1 MTAALSA
8 PSRRPGAG
16 GPIGL
21 VHRALAVLGVP
32 LRPGV
37 AHWLVL
43 GCATFL
49 LVFGLVMV
57 LSASSVES
65 YAQTGSPFSTV
76 VRQAGFAAVGV
87 PLALLA
93 ARLPVRWWRRLAW
106 PGLLAAVVLQAL
118 VLTPLG
124 VEVQGNRSWI
134 ALGPVTVQPAEAVK
148 LALVVWVAAVLA
160 RKEHLLDRL
169 GHVLVPLVPGVAL
182 PLGLVLAGHDVG
194 SALVV
199 VGLVAAMAFA
209 AGVRIRHLLLG
220 AAATAVVLAYFVL
233 AEQHRT
239 SRVLAWWTGEC
250 SAYYGQCWQP
260 THGQWAL
267 ASGGWWGLGLGAGR
281 EKWAWLPEAHNDFIF
296 AVIGEELGLPGTL
309 TVLALFAGIAV
320 GAVGIARAAR
330 DRFVVVATAGLVAW
344 IVGQALLNIGVVLGL
359 LPVTGVPLPFVSS
372 GGSSLVTTMVGVG
385 MLVAFGRAARTPV
398 DGAAGVRAVAS
409 VPVRRRSVPG
419 RTAPRR
425 AR

>member
-296 AVIGEELGLPGTL
+296 AVIGEELGLLGATL
-309 TVLALFAGIAV
+309 VLVAFLVMVGSGLRIAV
-320 GAVGIARAAR
+320 RT
-330 DRFVVVATAGLVAW
+330 DQPFEKLLATGLT
-344 IVGQALLNIGVVLGL
+344 ALLGIQAFIIIGGVTRVLPL
-359 LPVTGVPLPFVSS
+359 TGVTLPFVSY
-372 GGSSLVTTMVGVG
+372 GGSSLLANYVLLALLLRISDETE
-385 MLVAFGRAARTPV
+385 RAGS
-398 DGAAGVRAVAS
+398 GAAEPERAEVSA
-409 VPVRRRSVPG
+409 
-419 RTAPRR
+419 
-425 AR
+425 